1 MHIVILSIKWHKA
14 ICAPDILL
22 SSREHTLTFLLSK
35 GKTLNKTNMG
45 IVTLLSDT
53 PFHPFRKQ
61 SINGGWLSKLFFSL
75 LRLCQNAWGKHLSL
89 GFKFWKCQWT
99 ISKNIFTDFC
109 LMYSVFDGLGCCSQL
124 LWYSWHGPKQLQT
137 HSVSQFSVSTWD

>member
-35 GKTLNKTNMG
+35 EKTVNKTNMG

-61 SINGGWLSKLFFSL
+61 SINGGWLSQLFPVFYDFVRTFGVNFCHWVLYFKNANGRFRKISTQIFAYRIQCLTSYLHSSKLIQLSVGILYYPTKYFSPT
-75 LRLCQNAWGKHLSL
+75 N
-89 GFKFWKCQWT
+89 
-99 ISKNIFTDFC
+99 
-109 LMYSVFDGLGCCSQL
+109 
-124 LWYSWHGPKQLQT
+124 
-137 HSVSQFSVSTWD
+137 